1 MEEIIAGIQERHS
14 YQPLLRRPAGASGDF
29 NGVAKNS
36 FLIKDGKLA
45 GAVTETM
52 ISGNFAELLK
62 NLRGISRE
70 TVCDGYSVLPW
81 AAFDGI
87 TAK

>member
-1 MEEIIAGIQERHS
+1 M
-14 YQPLLRRPAGASGDF
+14 
-29 NGVAKNS
+29 AKNS
-36 FLIKDGKLA
+36 FLIKDGRLA

-52 ISGNFAELLK
+52 ISGNFAELLQ

>member
-1 MEEIIAGIQERHS
+1 MAFLS
-14 YQPLLRRPAGASGDF
+14 TAFRRPARRQRRF

-45 GAVTETM
+45 GAVTETT

-62 NLRGISRE
+62 NLRGISRG
-70 TVCDGYSVLPW
+70 DGVRWLQC
-81 AAFDGI
+81 AALGGI
-87 TAK
+87 

>member
-1 MEEIIAGIQERHS
+1 
-14 YQPLLRRPAGASGDF
+14 
-29 NGVAKNS
+29 
-36 FLIKDGKLA
+36 
-45 GAVTETM
+45 M

-62 NLRGISRE
+62 NLHGISRE

-87 TAK
+87 IAK